1 MAVNFFSEDTDFEL
15 KGKREISQWIKQV
28 ASEHQRKI
36 GEINYIF
43 CNDDYLL
50 DLNQEHLQHDTYT
63 DIITFDYSSD
73 GVIEGDIYIS
83 VERVAENAQQ
93 FQQSFERELKRVMIH
108 GILHLIGFKD
118 KTESDQATMRSH
130 EDRYL
135 NSINH

>member
-15 KGKREISQWIKQV
+15 KGKREIAQWIKQV
-28 ASEHQRKI
+28 ATEHQRKV

-73 GVIEGDIYIS
+73 GIIEGDIYVS

-93 FQQSFERELKRVMIH
+93 FQQGFDRELKRVIIH
-108 GILHLIGFKD
+108 GILHLVGFKD
-118 KTESDQATMRSH
+118 KTEADQATMRSF
-130 EDRYL
+130 EDKHL
-135 NSINH
+135 SSIIA